1 MLYVLKLEV
10 YVWVKIIKKYYS
22 VHTDLKFMKLI
33 QMIVNL
39 VKPLNGKFKIQSW
52 KVIIHQIEKV

>member
-10 YVWVKIIKKYYS
+10 YVWVKIIKKYYLE
-22 VHTDLKFMKLI
+22 HTDQKFMKLI

-39 VKPLNGKFKIQSW
+39 VKLLNGKFKIQSW